1 MQRSDA
7 SHSQSTNS
15 SCTCGQ
21 GINNHPAMTR
31 PINHDFPGSH
41 QLDPDE
47 LRMLRLLLA
56 GGSAAEI
63 ALVAGVTQA
72 EITVRLRPTL
82 AKLTQTPAEKGSGP
96 SEPPRLEEGRV
107 GNECCCQYR

>member
-47 LRMLRLLLA
+47 LRMLRLLLE
-56 GGSAAEI
+56 GGSAAAI
-63 ALVAGVTQA
+63 ALVAGVTPDA
-72 EITVRLRPTL
+72 INVRLPRHLGNTNHP
-82 AKLTQTPAEKGSGP
+82 PAALGSGP
-96 SEPPRLEEGRV
+96 KGAHGGRRT
-107 GNECCCQYR
+107 ERA

>member
-41 QLDPDE
+41 RLDPDE

-56 GGSAAEI
+56 GGSAAEV
-63 ALVAGVTQA
+63 ARTAGVAQD
-72 EITVRLRPTL
+72 EITVRLRRNL
-82 AKLTQTPAEKGSGP
+82 AKLNQPHPER
-96 SEPPRLEEGRV
+96 SEERRAGK
-107 GNECCCQYR
+107 ECVSTCRSRWSQYP